1 MTTGQIVAIVI
12 AVLIVL
18 AILAAV
24 AMVISKRRRSQQLQQ
39 KFGPEYERTVR
50 ESDNRKRAEQE
61 LQERARRR
69 EQLDIRPLPAV
80 ARQRYLDQWQRV
92 QATFVDDPILAVGE
106 AESLLNNVMRE
117 RGYPVDRFE
126 EQAGLI
132 AVDHPEIV
140 QHYRAAHDVNR
151 RSVRGEATTEEM
163 REAFVHYRALF
174 ERLLGDAPAPES
186 SNGSVGGRDLEGAG
200 TVPPAADT
208 FVAERRSV
216 ADGVGASA
224 GGVGSGEH
232 GTQEHRIQDRSEV
245 RSDEAG
251 GDRTGASAAEA
262 HDRPSGTE
270 RVIDLREEHETSQSQ
285 TQSQGESRGATRA
298 DEHPPR

>member
-50 ESDNRKRAEQE
+50 ESDNRKRAERE

-208 FVAERRSV
+208 FVAERGSA
-216 ADGVGASA
+216 ADG
-224 GGVGSGEH
+224 
-232 GTQEHRIQDRSEV
+232 RSEV

-251 GDRTGASAAEA
+251 GDRTGASAAEV
-262 HDRPSGTE
+262 HDRPTDGPSGTE
-270 RVIDLREEHETSQSQ
+270 RVIDLREEHET
-285 TQSQGESRGATRA
+285 TRSQGESRGATRA
-298 DEHPPR
+298 DEYPPR

>member
-18 AILAAV
+18 AIIAAV
-24 AMVISKRRRSQQLQQ
+24 AFMMRKRRRTQQLQQ
-39 KFGPEYERTVR
+39 KFGPEYERAVR

-140 QHYRAAHDVNR
+140 QHYRAAHDVNL
-151 RSVRGEATTEEM
+151 RSARGEATTEEM

-174 ERLLGDAPAPES
+174 ERLLGDAPAPDS
-186 SNGSVGGRDLEGAG
+186 SSGPVGGRDLEGAG

-208 FVAERRSV
+208 FVAERRPV
-216 ADGVGASA
+216 ADG
-224 GGVGSGEH
+224 
-232 GTQEHRIQDRSEV
+232 RSEV

-251 GDRTGASAAEA
+251 GDRTGASAAEV
-262 HDRPSGTE
+262 HDRPTDGPSGTE
-270 RVIDLREEHETSQSQ
+270 RVIDLREEHET
-285 TQSQGESRGATRA
+285 TRSQGESRGATRA
-298 DEHPPR
+298 EEYTPS